1 MPGPGTLAQR
11 WTAQGKILVGRFP
24 DSEPCGLFHRYTSH
38 LPLNVSCR
46 QNPAAGAGG
55 MAVFLELF
63 EMTLAVQFSG
73 VSRLFGSI
81 TAVDRV
87 SIDIEDGEF
96 FSMLGPS
103 GSGKTTCLRLIAGFE
118 QPSTGS
124 IRIHGAETI
133 GLAPYQRDVNTVF
146 QDYALFPHM
155 NVLDNVAYGLKV
167 KGIGKRERH
176 SRAEEA
182 LEMVALG
189 GYGERKPAQLS
200 GGQRQRVALARALV
214 NRPRVLL
221 LDEPLGALDLKLRE
235 QMQGELKKLQRQLGI
250 TFIFVTHDQT
260 EALSMSDRVAV
271 FNKGA
276 IEQVDTPRNL
286 YMKPA
291 TAFVAE
297 FVGTSNVLRGELAKR
312 LTGSEQP
319 FSIRPEHI
327 RFADDQAAASGEVEI
342 SGLLHDIQYQG
353 AATRYEIQLENGQ
366 SLSISQANDQ
376 WQEATP
382 AHQPG
387 QRVTARWARHAMIA
401 LREDLPHKGR

>member
-1 MPGPGTLAQR
+1 
-11 WTAQGKILVGRFP
+11 
-24 DSEPCGLFHRYTSH
+24 
-38 LPLNVSCR
+38 
-46 QNPAAGAGG
+46 
-55 MAVFLELF
+55 
-63 EMTLAVQFSG
+63 MTLAVQFTQ
-73 VSRLFGSI
+73 VSRQFGEVK
-81 TAVDRV
+81 AVDRV

-118 QPSTGS
+118 QPSAGS
-124 IRIHGAETI
+124 IRIHGAEAV

-155 NVLDNVAYGLKV
+155 NVRDNVAYGLKV
-167 KGIGKRERH
+167 KGIGKTERL

-182 LEMVALG
+182 LSMVALG
-189 GYGERKPAQLS
+189 GYGLRKPAQLS

-271 FNKGA
+271 FNKGR

-297 FVGTSNVLRGELAKR
+297 FVGTSNVLRGELAEQ
-312 LTGSEQP
+312 LTGSAQP

-327 RFADDQAAASGEVEI
+327 RLIESRFADSPGASGEVQI

-353 AATRYEIQLENGQ
+353 SATRYEIQLENGQ
-366 SLSISQANDQ
+366 NLSISHANNQ
-376 WQEATP
+376 WQETTL

-387 QRVTARWARHAMIA
+387 QRVTARWAREAMIPLQETA
-401 LREDLPHKGR
+401 LGEGV

>member
-1 MPGPGTLAQR
+1 
-11 WTAQGKILVGRFP
+11 
-24 DSEPCGLFHRYTSH
+24 
-38 LPLNVSCR
+38 
-46 QNPAAGAGG
+46 
-55 MAVFLELF
+55 
-63 EMTLAVQFSG
+63 MTLAVQFTG
-73 VSRLFGSI
+73 VSRVFGEVK
-81 TAVDRV
+81 AVDRV
-87 SIDIEDGEF
+87 SIDIQDGEF

-118 QPSTGS
+118 QPSAGS
-124 IRIHGAETI
+124 IRIHGEEAV

-167 KGIGKRERH
+167 KGVGKSERYA
-176 SRAEEA
+176 RAEETLA
-182 LEMVALG
+182 LVALD
-189 GYGERKPAQLS
+189 GYGPRKPAQLS

-271 FNKGA
+271 FNQGR
-276 IEQVDTPRNL
+276 IEQVDSPRNL

-312 LTGSEQP
+312 LTGQALP

-327 RFADDQAAASGEVEI
+327 RFADDQAATSGEVEV
-342 SGLLHDIQYQG
+342 SGLLLDIQYQG
-353 AATRYEIQLENGQ
+353 AATRYEIQLDNGQ
-366 SLSISQANDQ
+366 NLSISQANDQ
-376 WQEATP
+376 WQAGTL
-382 AHQPG
+382 AFQPG
-387 QRVTARWARHAMIA
+387 QAVTARWARAAMVA
-401 LREDLPHKGR
+401 LQDGATSEGH

>member
-1 MPGPGTLAQR
+1 MP
-11 WTAQGKILVGRFP
+11 
-24 DSEPCGLFHRYTSH
+24 
-38 LPLNVSCR
+38 
-46 QNPAAGAGG
+46 
-55 MAVFLELF
+55 
-63 EMTLAVQFSG
+63 LAVQFTQ
-73 VSRLFGSI
+73 VSRTFAEVK
-81 TAVDRV
+81 AVDQV

-118 QPSTGS
+118 QPSSGS
-124 IRIHGAETI
+124 IRIHGIEAA
-133 GLAPYQRDVNTVF
+133 GVPPYQRDVNTVF

-155 NVLDNVAYGLKV
+155 NVRDNVAYGLKV
-167 KGIGKRERH
+167 KGVGKQQRH
-176 SRAEEA
+176 ARADEA
-182 LEMVALG
+182 LAMVALE
-189 GYGERKPAQLS
+189 GYGQRKPAQLS

-271 FNKGA
+271 FNHGR
-276 IEQVDTPRNL
+276 IEQVDSPRNL

-291 TAFVAE
+291 TTFVAE
-297 FVGTSNVLRGELAKR
+297 FVGTSNVLRGALAEQ
-312 LTGSEQP
+312 LNGSPTP

-327 RFADDQAAASGEVEI
+327 RLDELSAASHEVQV

-353 AATRYEIQLENGQ
+353 SATRYEVQLDNGQ
-366 SLSISQANDQ
+366 LLAVSQANDQ
-376 WQEATP
+376 WQQHPQIWQT
-382 AHQPG
+382 G
-387 QRVTARWARHAMIA
+387 QRVQVRWPREAMTA
-401 LREDLPHKGR
+401 LRETVLVEGQ

>member
-1 MPGPGTLAQR
+1 MT
-11 WTAQGKILVGRFP
+11 I
-24 DSEPCGLFHRYTSH
+24 
-38 LPLNVSCR
+38 
-46 QNPAAGAGG
+46 
-55 MAVFLELF
+55 AVEFTE
-63 EMTLAVQFSG
+63 
-73 VSRLFGSI
+73 VSRVFGDVK
-81 TAVDRV
+81 AVDRV
-87 SIDIEDGEF
+87 SLAIEDGEF

-118 QPSTGS
+118 QPSAGS
-124 IRIHGAETI
+124 IRIHGAEAV

-155 NVLDNVAYGLKV
+155 NVRDNVAYGLKV
-167 KGIGKRERH
+167 KGVGKDERH
-176 SRAEEA
+176 QRAEEA
-182 LEMVALG
+182 LAMVALG

-235 QMQGELKKLQRQLGI
+235 QMQSELKKLQRQLGI

-271 FNKGA
+271 FNKGR

-286 YMKPA
+286 YMQPA

-297 FVGTSNVLRGELAKR
+297 FVGTSNVLRGELAQR
-312 LTGSEQP
+312 IAGSSAP

-327 RFADDQAAASGEVEI
+327 RFGDGAQGDHVQIA
-342 SGLLHDIQYQG
+342 GLLHDIQYQG
-353 AATRYEIQLENGQ
+353 AATRYEIRLDNGQ
-366 SLSISQANDQ
+366 TLAVSQANNQ
-376 WQEATP
+376 WQHGSANQFETGQQVIAHWPREAMVALRDTP
-382 AHQPG
+382 AEG
-387 QRVTARWARHAMIA
+387 A
-401 LREDLPHKGR
+401 